1 VTIYNLTNY
10 NNDDD
15 KNKVSEL
22 TSLEAPPFMLSD
34 SDSCGDVPSLFLEL
48 LEYSNLRGTCM

>member
-1 VTIYNLTNY
+1 MPTYFPPTLY

-22 TSLEAPPFMLSD
+22 TSLEAPPSMLPD
-34 SDSCGDVPSLFLEL
+34 SDSRGDVTSLL
-48 LEYSNLRGTCM
+48 LMLRE